1 MKAMFKHRGKADSIL
16 GKKNINSYENIYNHL
31 DDLQSKKELPFNG
44 KYLSD
49 NELASNIY
57 KKKYY
62 LKDLKNNIVET
73 CPEDVFK
80 RVSAFIASAEKTKLK
95 QNQWSENFYNDLY
108 QGRFLPGGRVIAGAG
123 DLYRIKTL
131 ANCFVSKID
140 KDEIDSIYQA
150 AFECARTYSYGG
162 GIGQKS
168 QANFRCSV

>member
-16 GKKNINSYENIYNHL
+16 GKKNINNYENIYNHL

-80 RVSAFIASAEKTKLK
+80 RVSAFIASAEKTKSKLI
-95 QNQWSENFYNDLY
+95 NEFEL
-108 QGRFLPGGRVIAGAG
+108 G
-123 DLYRIKTL
+123 T
-131 ANCFVSKID
+131 FV
-140 KDEIDSIYQA
+140 
-150 AFECARTYSYGG
+150 
-162 GIGQKS
+162 QKLLFALSPIPPIS
-168 QANFRCSV
+168 Q